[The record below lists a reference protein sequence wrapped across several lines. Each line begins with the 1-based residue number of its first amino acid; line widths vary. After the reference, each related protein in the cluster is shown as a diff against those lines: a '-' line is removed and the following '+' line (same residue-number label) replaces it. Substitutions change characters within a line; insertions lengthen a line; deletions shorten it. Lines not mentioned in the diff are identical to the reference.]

1 MIDAQELLDE
11 EVQDP
16 EDENQSSET
25 AFKNKIAIVQ
35 ERRDWIKDLKGRTTS
50 ATEKDWCDYM
60 LAKTDE
66 ELLEEDESCFK
77 ERNPRDGAEEQ
88 GPNDRNQSSEQGQ
101 DTRGNNNE
109 QPNNNTSV
117 GTGLNRGQPGNV
129 KNELSPSGKEG
140 NGLKQATFDNDDK
153 PLVPFPGS
161 AADGKVKTVGWLGG
175 RGARYIN
182 MYGSKS
188 APRYRIEEYCYPP
201 RYEDEK
207 HTTYQKQNISYREN
221 RYGESMENGKYKYTG
236 RNMLGIFG
244 VAWTPNSPDELETI
258 DPQRKKESNAKWNT
272 TYVLVKWKIDGKE
285 IKSWETRT
293 CIRRLWKRK
302 EIADQAI
309 YDAALEAENRYRIEN
324 GLGRFSSRSPSVGLI
339 HDTVEQRRAESLNPV
354 SPAQERVEAA
364 SQTANPTPANASIAR
379 LLAMPQASGEL
390 ISMFNQFLNFMQSA
404 QASTPA
410 ALPM

>member
-1 MIDAQELLDE
+1 MSSLAAERRKKLKILKRGSKDATKKKHYDELLSGSNEGLLELNETDAMEIDGQELLDE

-25 AFKNKIAIVQ
+25 ASKNKIAIVQ
-35 ERRDWIKDLKGRTTS
+35 ERRNWVKDLKGRTTS
-50 ATEKDWCDYM
+50 ATEKDWCDSM

-88 GPNDRNQSSEQGQ
+88 GQNDSNQNSEQGQ
-101 DTRGNNNE
+101 DTRGNNDEQSNNNE
-109 QPNNNTSV
+109 QPNNNTSI
-117 GTGLNRGQPGNV
+117 GTGLNRGQPGHV

-221 RYGESMENGKYKYTG
+221 R
-236 RNMLGIFG
+236 
-244 VAWTPNSPDELETI
+244 
-258 DPQRKKESNAKWNT
+258 
-272 TYVLVKWKIDGKE
+272 
-285 IKSWETRT
+285 
-293 CIRRLWKRK
+293 K

-354 SPAQERVEAA
+354 SPAQERVEAP
-364 SQTANPTPANASIAR
+364 SQTANPTPENPSIAR
-379 LLAMPQASGEL
+379 LLAMPPASGEL
-390 ISMFNQFLNFMQSA
+390 IPIFNQFLNFMQSA

>member
-1 MIDAQELLDE
+1 MEIDAMEIDAQELLDE

-35 ERRDWIKDLKGRTTS
+35 ERRDWVKDLKGRTTS
-50 ATEKDWCDYM
+50 ATEKDWCDSM

-101 DTRGNNNE
+101 DTRGNNDE

-117 GTGLNRGQPGNV
+117 GTGLNRGQPGHF

-201 RYEDEK
+201 RY
-207 HTTYQKQNISYREN
+207 
-221 RYGESMENGKYKYTG
+221 
-236 RNMLGIFG
+236 
-244 VAWTPNSPDELETI
+244 
-258 DPQRKKESNAKWNT
+258 
-272 TYVLVKWKIDGKE
+272 
-285 IKSWETRT
+285 
-293 CIRRLWKRK
+293 
-302 EIADQAI
+302 
-309 YDAALEAENRYRIEN
+309 RIEN

-354 SPAQERVEAA
+354 STAQERVKAP
-364 SQTANPTPANASIAR
+364 SQTANPTPENASIAR
-379 LLAMPQASGEL
+379 LLAMPPASGEL
-390 ISMFNQFLNFMQSA
+390 IPIFNQFLNFMQSA